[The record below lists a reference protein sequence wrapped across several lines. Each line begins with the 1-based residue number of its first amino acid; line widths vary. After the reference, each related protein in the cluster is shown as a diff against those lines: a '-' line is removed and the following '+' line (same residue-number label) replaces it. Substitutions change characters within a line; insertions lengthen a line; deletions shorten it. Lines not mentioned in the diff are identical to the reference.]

1 MHHGEERVTGQFKR
15 SKERERKQRKNEHI
29 GKCES
34 WIQMMADGDWQLNL
48 SKFRQKKVKGEI
60 KMR

>member
-15 SKERERKQRKNEHI
+15 SKERERKQRKKEHI

-48 SKFRQKKVKGEI
+48 SKFR
-60 KMR
+60 